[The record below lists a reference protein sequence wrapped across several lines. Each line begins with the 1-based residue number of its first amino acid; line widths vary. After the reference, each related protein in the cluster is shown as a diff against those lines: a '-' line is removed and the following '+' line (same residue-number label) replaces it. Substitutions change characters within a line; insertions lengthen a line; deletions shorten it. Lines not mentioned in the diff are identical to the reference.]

1 MMCHYTY
8 RTFLITMVAIC
19 TLFAEMGGQLRAV
32 MINLDYSHDT
42 YFSGNPTGKSALDAA
57 AEDISAAITSSLS
70 AITTD
75 VFTGSNNSN
84 LSNGPT
90 TATFNWKALYN
101 NPTNNAS
108 EEISVPTIAADQITV
123 FVGVMNLTDDTL
135 GMGGPAGAHFQLSG
149 RGFGDEWVGAI
160 ADAEFQS
167 NTAMQ
172 RGAGPLIASSSGNA
186 TLSGTTAS
194 WTLNIGPIYGRL
206 TFDVDRDNNGTM
218 DDAATLDNF
227 WHFDH
232 TTPVASG
239 KSDLYTVALHEI
251 LHAIGIGTSTTW
263 HNFVSGTTW
272 TGTEVTALLGSG
284 ADLIASD
291 EGHIA
296 NSTMSVR
303 LSDHTA
309 QEAVMD
315 PDITLGKRKT
325 LTLLDLAFLRDLGYQ
340 TVPEP
345 ATGTLVLLAM
355 MILSMDNRRQP
366 RHPWSG

>member
-1 MMCHYTY
+1 MTCHYAH
-8 RTFLITMVAIC
+8 RAFLITMVVIC
-19 TLFAEMGGQLRAV
+19 TLFTGMGSQLRAV
-32 MINLDYSHDT
+32 MINLDYTHDT
-42 YFSGNPTGKSALDAA
+42 YFSSNPTGKAALDAA
-57 AEDISAAITSSLS
+57 AADVSAAITSSLA

-84 LSNGPT
+84 PSNGPT
-90 TATFNWKALYN
+90 TATFNWKALYT

-108 EEISVPTIAADQITV
+108 EEISVPTIAADQLTL
-123 FVGVMNLTDDTL
+123 FVGVMDLADKTL
-135 GMGGPAGAHFQLSG
+135 GIGGPAGGHFQLSG

-160 ADAEFQS
+160 ADAELQS

-172 RGAGPLIASSSGNA
+172 RGAGPMIGTSSGTA
-186 TLSGTTAS
+186 TLSGTTAN
-194 WTLNIGPIYGRL
+194 WTLNIGAVFGRL

-218 DDAATLDNF
+218 DDATTLDNF

-232 TTPVASG
+232 ATPVASG

-251 LHAIGIGTSTTW
+251 LHAVGIGTSDTW
-263 HNFVSGTTW
+263 YNFVSGTTW
-272 TGTEVTALLGSG
+272 TGTEVTALAGSG
-284 ADLIASD
+284 TDLVSSD
-291 EGHIA
+291 GSHIA

-315 PDITLGKRKT
+315 PDITKGKRKT
-325 LTLLDLAFLRDLGYQ
+325 LTLLDLAFLRDIGYQ

-355 MILSMDNRRQP
+355 MILSMGNRQQL
-366 RHPWSG
+366 RHPWSS